1 MDRPVPQVPLK
12 ERRERTV
19 ARLCE
24 AFAEDRLEMD
34 EFESR
39 LDLAHRALTPADLD
53 VLVQDLPAKAAAPS
67 APTPGRDAVA
77 RGGRA
82 LADAV
87 RDSRTLVAFM
97 GGVERRGSWAPARRN
112 VVIAIMGG
120 AELDFRELDLPPG
133 ETEVYIFTMMG
144 GVEIIVPPELVVD
157 ASGIAI
163 MGGFAHA
170 SAPRDPAANR
180 PVLRVSG
187 VCIMGGVDISVRRPG
202 ESPKDARLRRKEEQR
217 LLRDA
222 QRRLPGKE

>member
-1 MDRPVPQVPLK
+1 
-12 ERRERTV
+12 
-19 ARLCE
+19 
-24 AFAEDRLEMD
+24 
-34 EFESR
+34 
-39 LDLAHRALTPADLD
+39 
-53 VLVQDLPAKAAAPS
+53 
-67 APTPGRDAVA
+67 
-77 RGGRA
+77 
-82 LADAV
+82 
-87 RDSRTLVAFM
+87 M

-170 SAPRDPAANR
+170 SAPRDPAENR

-187 VCIMGGVDISVRRPG
+187 VCIMGGDDISVRRPG